1 MSASELGAPGS
12 TEREL
17 ALLGSVADA
26 LSRETDARASLERT
40 LEIVSAHLDLETGWI
55 WLLDP
60 QTQDFYLA
68 AARNLPPYLQ
78 EPVQMTG
85 EQCWCMESFFDGDFV
100 SDNVDVIECSRLRK
114 GHRSGAEALTGGL
127 RYHASV
133 ALRFG
138 DRQLGIMNLTRKHWR
153 PLSKHDL
160 QLLST
165 IGSQVGLA
173 IERARL
179 ADETATLARSDERA
193 RMAREIHD
201 TLAQDL
207 TAIALQ
213 LESALRRLP
222 DEGETRERIDQ
233 ALAVARDSLRRAR
246 ESVLNL
252 RSDPLDGKPLPVA
265 LSALVRRFTSRT
277 GILATFSGAVTV
289 PLTHAA
295 EVELYR
301 IATEA
306 LTNVERHARA
316 HRVDVR
322 VDAEGADL
330 VLAIADDGVGYD
342 AASPEANR
350 YGVVGMAERARGL
363 GGTFSVTRGEG
374 GSGTVVRVRVPN
386 APA

>member
-1 MSASELGAPGS
+1 VSASDLGTPVAAG
-12 TEREL
+12 REL
-17 ALLGSVADA
+17 ALLGAIADA
-26 LSRETDARASLERT
+26 LSRETDVRASLERT

-68 AARNLPPYLQ
+68 AERNLPPYLQ

-85 EQCWCMESFFDGDFV
+85 EQCWCMESFFDGDFI

-138 DRQLGIMNLTRKHWR
+138 DRQLGIMNLTGRHWR
-153 PLSKHDL
+153 ALSRHEL

-165 IGSQVGLA
+165 IGAQVGLA

-179 ADETATLARSDERA
+179 ADETIALARSDERA

-213 LESALRRLP
+213 LEGALRRLP
-222 DEGETRERIDQ
+222 DDEARERVDR
-233 ALAVARDSLRRAR
+233 ALAVSRDSLRRAR

-252 RSDPLDGKPLPVA
+252 RSDPLDGKPLPAA
-265 LSALVRRFTSRT
+265 LAALARRFTSQT
-277 GILATFSGAVTV
+277 GILGTFSGDVSL
-289 PLTHAA
+289 PLTHAV

-306 LTNVERHARA
+306 LTNVGRHAHAR
-316 HRVDVR
+316 RVDVHLGA
-322 VDAEGADL
+322 DAEA
-330 VLAIADDGVGYD
+330 VTLAIADDGVGYD
-342 AASPEANR
+342 ASSPEADR
-350 YGVVGMAERARGL
+350 YGVVGMAERARAV
-363 GGTFSVTRGEG
+363 GGTFTIGRGPEG
-374 GSGTVVRVRVPN
+374 RGTVVEARVPRV
-386 APA
+386 AT